1 MKPHLLLFILLFP
14 LSAAAQTADYSK
26 HVKSIDSTIETL
38 YAVISGEKG
47 EARDWELFKYLF
59 IPDARLIPSGKNAE
73 GKSYHYVWSPA
84 EYVEMA
90 GSRLEANGFF
100 EKEISRETDRFGNV
114 VQLFSTYESYN
125 SEADEKPFARG
136 INSIQLLYDRDR
148 WWVVSIFW
156 QAETGEYPI
165 PSEYLD

>member
-1 MKPHLLLFILLFP
+1 MRLPAFLLIMLFP
-14 LSAAAQTADYSK
+14 LGAMAQTDYSD
-26 HVKSIDSTIETL
+26 HVESIDSTIETL
-38 YAVISGEKG
+38 YSVISGEKG

-59 IPDARLIPSGKNAE
+59 IPEARLIPSGKNAE
-73 GKSYHYVWSPA
+73 GKSYHYVWSPE

-90 GSRLEANGFF
+90 GSRLEEMGFF

-125 SEADEKPFARG
+125 SASDEEPFARG
-136 INSIQLLYDRDR
+136 INSIQLLYDGNR

-156 QAETGEYPI
+156 QAETAEYPI
-165 PSEYLD
+165 PSEYLDD